1 MIRIRTDKN
10 LGCIQDRGRDVS
22 REKTMTLSKW
32 VLGLLISTAAG
43 AALPLPAGAQEQIY
57 VPLLTYRTGP
67 FAGSGTPIADGM
79 HDYLEMLNQRD
90 GGIGGVK
97 LVVEECETGYD
108 TKKGVECYE
117 STKGK
122 GAVVYNPYSTGITLQ
137 LIPKASNDKIPILS
151 MAYGL
156 SASAVGNVFPW
167 IFNPPVTYW
176 DGASAFVKHVADKE
190 GGLDKLK
197 GKTIGLI
204 HLDAPFGKEPIALLE
219 ALAKDYGFTLKL
231 YPVAAQDMQN
241 QGSVWL
247 NIRRDRPD
255 WIYLQG
261 WGAMNPTAV
270 KEAVKNNYPLDKLVG
285 VWWAGGD
292 DDARAGGDGA
302 KGYKSLN
309 FTVAGTG
316 FPVVQDIQKHVVD
329 KGLSKAPKDKVGENL
344 YNRGIYNSMLIAEA
358 IRNAQALTGK
368 KAVTGEDV
376 RRGLETLNITD
387 ARLKELGME
396 GFGSPV
402 KLSCDDHNGHNK
414 VYVAQWD
421 GTKWTKGSDWM
432 EPMKDKVRP
441 MLEQA
446 AADYAKSNAGWPQR
460 TETCDKGS

>member
-1 MIRIRTDKN
+1 MT
-10 LGCIQDRGRDVS
+10 VS
-22 REKTMTLSKW
+22 KSL
-32 VLGLLISTAAG
+32 VGLLLATTSM
-43 AALPLPAGAQEQIY
+43 AALPAPASAEDQIY

-79 HDYLEMLNQRD
+79 HDYLQMLNERD
-90 GGIGGVK
+90 GGIGGAK
-97 LVVEECETGYD
+97 LVIEECETGYD

-219 ALAKDYGFTLKL
+219 ALAKEYGFTLKL

-247 NIRRDRPD
+247 NIRRDRPE

-270 KEAVKNNYPLDKLVG
+270 KEAVKNNFPLDKLVG

-316 FPVVQDIQKHVVD
+316 FPVIQDIQKFVVD
-329 KGLSKAPKDKVGENL
+329 KGKSQVPKDKVGENL
-344 YNRGIYNSMLIAEA
+344 YNRGVYNSMLIAEA

-376 RRGLETLNITD
+376 RRGLETLNLTD

-396 GFGSPV
+396 GFGAPV
-402 KLSCDDHNGHNK
+402 KLSCDDHNGHNS

-432 EPMKDKVRP
+432 SPMKDKVRP

-460 TETCDKGS
+460 TEACDKGS